1 VNYPHTVTFETPTQT
16 RTPSGGVSF
25 TWGEADDLADLPA
38 RVIPVPLGEGD
49 EQAERM
55 VLSQD
60 RFTIVIAGDRAV
72 ERDMRV
78 VASHLAEPLGVIQV
92 QRPVLY
98 GSAATNATIVEAERI
113 SAGSEAGS

>member
-1 VNYPHTVTFETPTQT
+1 
-16 RTPSGGVSF
+16 
-25 TWGEADDLADLPA
+25 
-38 RVIPVPLGEGD
+38 
-49 EQAERM
+49 
-55 VLSQD
+55 
-60 RFTIVIAGDRAV
+60 
-72 ERDMRV
+72 MRV

>member
-1 VNYPHTVTFETPTQT
+1 MHYPHLVTFEAATQV
-16 RTPSGGVSF
+16 RTPSGGVTL
-25 TWGEADDLADLPA
+25 TWASAAGLADLPS

-49 EQAERM
+49 EHAERM

-60 RFTIVIAGDRAV
+60 RFTIVIAGDRAI